1 MSLDAT
7 LAGLH
12 GERLQQSTERLL
24 QRLYDDLLA
33 RVVPLFEAG
42 AEATAP
48 LPLVIVPHGLLHQLP
63 FHALYDGK
71 QYMVERFAISY
82 APSATAYAVGSR
94 PRRSGPALVLAA
106 PDSRIPAVEQE
117 AQAVAA
123 NLRGAVHEVRTPVR
137 PAATRRAVQDAA
149 QECSILHLACHG
161 LFRSD
166 NPLFSALK
174 LSDGW
179 LTGVDVTELDLR
191 GALVSLSACESGR
204 SQVGNGDEVLGLIY
218 AFLSAGAAALVVS
231 QWIVRDDV
239 TATLMSHWYRHLSET
254 DDFAVALRRAQ
265 LEILTHYRHPYFW
278 APFFLVGQRLAR

>member
-94 PRRSGPALVLAA
+94 PRRRGPALVLAA

-123 NLRGAVHEVRTPVR
+123 NLRGAVHEVQT
-137 PAATRRAVQDAA
+137 
-149 QECSILHLACHG
+149 
-161 LFRSD
+161 
-166 NPLFSALK
+166 
-174 LSDGW
+174 
-179 LTGVDVTELDLR
+179 
-191 GALVSLSACESGR
+191 
-204 SQVGNGDEVLGLIY
+204 
-218 AFLSAGAAALVVS
+218 
-231 QWIVRDDV
+231 
-239 TATLMSHWYRHLSET
+239 
-254 DDFAVALRRAQ
+254 
-265 LEILTHYRHPYFW
+265 
-278 APFFLVGQRLAR
+278 LVGQRRRAGRCRLLRKNVASCTWPATVSFAAITPSSRRSNCPMAGLPVWM